1 MGTSHFKYALVV
13 CYRGAW
19 FHHYYTRSVSEWQR
33 KNARGDAYFG
43 KSRRYTELPTGVDDV
58 LNTELVSSVRERL
71 RWLLERHG
79 GKPAVAAWASRLQ
92 VLLLEGVPSVD
103 ELAAM
108 QPRDGSEL
116 WTKEFRTRGENNQ
129 QAKRWPT
136 Q

>member
-1 MGTSHFKYALVV
+1 M
-13 CYRGAW
+13 
-19 FHHYYTRSVSEWQR
+19 
-33 KNARGDAYFG
+33 
-43 KSRRYTELPTGVDDV
+43 DDV

-79 GKPAVAAWASRLQ
+79 RKPAVAAWASRLQ
-92 VLLLEGVPSVD
+92 VLLLEGAPSVD

-129 QAKRWPT
+129 KSGLWPVRQPGTVPT